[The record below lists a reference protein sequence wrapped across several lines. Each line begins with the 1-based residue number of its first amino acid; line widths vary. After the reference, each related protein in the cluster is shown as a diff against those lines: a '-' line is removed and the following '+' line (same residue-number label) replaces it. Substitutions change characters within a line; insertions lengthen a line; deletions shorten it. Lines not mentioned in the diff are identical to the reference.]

1 MCKLHNNSRLHK
13 KRDPLPKGKQRA
25 TQRRFVDVRHSSRCV
40 AGSPQ
45 SVSARR
51 QFRPDQSTLLSR
63 SFRNNRHIA
72 QEETLATLAD
82 LLLLGLVAG
91 GGSCQAVDRCDTSQ
105 CHKSYRVGGRYLLQ
119 VIFPSLRLCLLRPFR
134 LQRSCHSDRRGSQLH
149 LLRFAE
155 WLAIVDHRAIPIP
168 FLIHPRI
175 YASGTLAFRLVST
188 ASLKAWRAL
197 G

>member
-13 KRDPLPKGKQRA
+13 KRDSLPKGKQRA

-40 AGSPQ
+40 AGSLQ
-45 SVSARR
+45 SVSAGG
-51 QFRPDQSTLLSR
+51 QFRPDRSTLLRGFSR
-63 SFRNNRHIA
+63 NTLHIA
-72 QEETLATLAD
+72 PEGTLAKLVD
-82 LLLLGLVAG
+82 SLSQDLVAG
-91 GGSCQAVDRCDTSQ
+91 VDFSQGKDRCDTSQ
-105 CHKSYRVGGRYLLQ
+105 RHRSYRVGGRYLWQ
-119 VIFPSLRLCLLRPFR
+119 VIFPSLHLCLLRPFR
-134 LQRSCHSDRRGSQLH
+134 LQRSCHLDRRESQLH

-175 YASGTLAFRLVST
+175 YASGTLAFRQVST

-197 G
+197 E